1 MEMSDVATAKFK
13 EKFEDKDR
21 HHINIV
27 LARWL
32 WHRTAVAI
40 CCDLSSP
47 TGGWDGSG
55 KVGREGF
62 FLPPPGMS
70 LCQKDHPYRGHTVNL
85 DLYLSVLELPAS
97 TICSCLPEASNIYQ
111 R

>member
-1 MEMSDVATAKFK
+1 M
-13 EKFEDKDR
+13 DK
-21 HHINIV
+21 
-27 LARWL
+27 

-70 LCQKDHPYRGHTVNL
+70 LCQKNHPYRGHTVNL
-85 DLYLSVLELPAS
+85 DLYLSVLEPQVRRSFLPALFAHVYQKRLIFTKDS
-97 TICSCLPEASNIYQ
+97 HALPFFGSSPEGNKE
-111 R
+111 